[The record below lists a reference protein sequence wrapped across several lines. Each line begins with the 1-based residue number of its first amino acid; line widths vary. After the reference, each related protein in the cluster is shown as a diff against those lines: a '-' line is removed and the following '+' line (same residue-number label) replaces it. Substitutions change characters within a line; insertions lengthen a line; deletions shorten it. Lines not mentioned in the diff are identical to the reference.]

1 MLRFWLSSSW
11 FPYDCF
17 LHLQSS
23 HLDREVWMWLKKRQ
37 LATIHYLS
45 DQGWRSVSTRTYGCL
60 PFILTLGDV
69 TARITLFFIFA
80 WRLHPKSREG
90 KGNVGQPFI
99 LGRTFTLDRSTAWRP
114 RMQSQE
120 SAVWTLLPMESSP
133 ILDREEVLIGEESM
147 DMKLLDSKFQE
158 WKVSGKDGILLGIT
172 LNPKK
177 CIGEKVRRIP
187 INIKC
192 KW

>member
-1 MLRFWLSSSW
+1 MS
-11 FPYDCF
+11 
-17 LHLQSS
+17 
-23 HLDREVWMWLKKRQ
+23 
-37 LATIHYLS
+37 
-45 DQGWRSVSTRTYGCL
+45 
-60 PFILTLGDV
+60 FILNFGLL

-147 DMKLLDSKFQE
+147 DMKASSLGSEWMWNKRLINCYISKTINRLFHTCTYTLHFSTE
-158 WKVSGKDGILLGIT
+158 LTPRDTNRYTHSVS
-172 LNPKK
+172 
-177 CIGEKVRRIP
+177 RS
-187 INIKC
+187 
-192 KW
+192 